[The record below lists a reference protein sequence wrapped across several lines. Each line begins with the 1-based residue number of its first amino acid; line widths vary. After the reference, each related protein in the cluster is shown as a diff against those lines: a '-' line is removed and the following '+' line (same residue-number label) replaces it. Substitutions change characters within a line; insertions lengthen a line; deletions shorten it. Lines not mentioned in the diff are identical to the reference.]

1 MQRKFLA
8 IAVIALCALSLGAQA
23 MGVDIG
29 TPIHAFLL
37 AHPDVAV
44 GLTGLAFIGETQ
56 NFNPTEIKAALDKL
70 SSDVKAAGEN
80 ALKEA
85 KNAGKLSEETKA
97 EVDKLLV
104 KQGELQANLQNTQ
117 QALAKLEAN
126 GAGGDVQHQSLG
138 QQFVTSEDYKAF
150 ASKTTPRGRVD
161 MTVKAA
167 ITTLTTNA
175 DGSAGDLVQTTRV
188 PGVFALP
195 QRRMTVRDLISP
207 GQMDGGSLEYVKE
220 TGFTNNAGM
229 VAEGAAKPES
239 TMKFDLVS
247 TTAKVIAHYVKASRQ
262 ILSDASQL
270 ASLIDQRLRY
280 GLAYKEE
287 QQLLNGDGTGQNLL
301 GIIPQATAF
310 SAPFDPAGT
319 ETGIDN
325 IRLALLQ
332 AELAE
337 YPSTGVVM
345 NPMDWARIE
354 LLKDTTGRYIIG
366 NPQGTIGATL
376 WNRPVV
382 TTQAIAVDK
391 FLAGA
396 FRLGAQVFD
405 RWQARVEVATENED
419 DFIKNMVTILAEER
433 LALAVYRPEAFI
445 YGDFGNVA

>member
-1 MQRKFLA
+1 MQ
-8 IAVIALCALSLGAQA
+8 
-23 MGVDIG
+23 
-29 TPIHAFLL
+29 P
-37 AHPDVAV
+37 
-44 GLTGLAFIGETQ
+44 
-56 NFNPTEIKAALDKL
+56 NEIKAALDKI
-70 SSDVKAAGEN
+70 SDQVKEHGEKALAEAAKGIQMSKEN
-80 ALKEA
+80 KE
-85 KNAGKLSEETKA
+85 K
-97 EVDKLLV
+97 VDELLM
-104 KQGELQANLQNTQ
+104 KQGELQANLQHAE

-138 QQFVTSEDYKAF
+138 QQFVGTDEFKAF

-167 ITTLTTNA
+167 ITSLTTDA
-175 DGSAGDLVQTTRV
+175 DGSAGDLVQTTRL
-188 PGVFALP
+188 PGVLAMP

-207 GQMDGGSLEYVKE
+207 GQMDGSSLEYVKE
-220 TGFTNNAGM
+220 TGFTNNAAP
-229 VAEGAAKPES
+229 VAEGAKKAES
-239 TMKFDLVS
+239 SMKFDLVS

-287 QQLLNGDGTGQNLL
+287 MQLLNGDGTGQNLL
-301 GIIPQATAF
+301 GIIPQATAYVDPISLG
-310 SAPFDPAGT
+310 SAT
-319 ETGIDN
+319 QIDM
-325 IRLALLQ
+325 IRLAMLQ

-345 NPMDWARIE
+345 NPIDWAFIE
-354 LLKDTTGRYIIG
+354 LMKDSEGRYIIG
-366 NPQGTIGATL
+366 NPQGVIGATL

-382 TTQAIAVDK
+382 TTQAIAADK

-396 FRLGAQVFD
+396 FKMGAQVFD

-419 DFIKNMVTILAEER
+419 DFVKNMVTVLAEER

-445 YGDFGNVA
+445 YGDFGRAA

>member
-1 MQRKFLA
+1 MPLEQDIQTINA
-8 IAVIALCALSLGAQA
+8 SLKSVGDQLKAQA
-23 MGVDIG
+23 ESAANNANLSTETRAKVDE
-29 TPIHAFLL
+29 LL
-37 AHPDVAV
+37 M
-44 GLTGLAFIGETQ
+44 
-56 NFNPTEIKAALDKL
+56 
-70 SSDVKAAGEN
+70 
-80 ALKEA
+80 
-85 KNAGKLSEETKA
+85 
-97 EVDKLLV
+97 
-104 KQGELQANLQNTQ
+104 KQGELQASLQSTQ

-138 QQFVTSEDYKAF
+138 QQFVHSEDFKAF
-150 ASKTTPRGRVD
+150 AGKAMPRGRVD
-161 MTVKAA
+161 MSVKAA
-167 ITTLTTNA
+167 ITSLTTDA
-175 DGSAGDLVQTTRV
+175 DGSAGDLVQTTRL
-188 PGVFALP
+188 PGILALP
-195 QRRMTVRDLISP
+195 QRRMTVRDLITP
-207 GQMDGGSLEYVKE
+207 GTMDGSALEYVKE

-229 VAEGAAKPES
+229 AAEGALKSES
-239 TMKFDLVS
+239 SLKFDLVS

-270 ASLIDQRLRY
+270 ASIIDGRLRY

-287 QQLLNGDGTGQNLL
+287 GQLLNGDGTGQNLL

-310 SAPFDPAGT
+310 VAPFDPEGT
-319 ETGIDN
+319 ETNIDN
-325 IRLALLQ
+325 IRLAFLQ

-337 YPSTGVVM
+337 YPSTGVVL
-345 NPMDWARIE
+345 NPIDWARIE

-366 NPQGTIGATL
+366 NPQGVIGATL

-419 DFIKNMVTILAEER
+419 DFVKNMVTVLAEER

-445 YGDFGNVA
+445 YGDFGNVV

>member
-1 MQRKFLA
+1 MKKFNSLLLVAFAA
-8 IAVIALCALSLGAQA
+8 IACAASAFAGDLSTG
-23 MGVDIG
+23 I
-29 TPIHAFLL
+29 AFLGIHVDPL
-37 AHPDVAV
+37 ALAGMAMAGTLDPESIKTELKRIGDDVKSFAEKSM
-44 GLTGLAFIGETQ
+44 AE
-56 NFNPTEIKAALDKL
+56 
-70 SSDVKAAGEN
+70 VKAAG
-80 ALKEA
+80 KM
-85 KNAGKLSEETKA
+85 SEETKA
-97 EVDKLLV
+97 KVDEMLT
-104 KQGELQANLQNTQ
+104 KQGELQANLQHTQ

-138 QQFVTSEDYKAF
+138 AQFVNTDDFKAF

-161 MTVKAA
+161 LTIKAA
-167 ITTLTTNA
+167 ITSLTTDA
-175 DGSAGDLVQTTRV
+175 DGSAGDLVSSTRL
-188 PGVFALP
+188 PGVIALP

-207 GQMDGGSLEYVKE
+207 GQMDGNSLEYVKE
-220 TGFTNNAGM
+220 TGFTNNAAP
-229 VAEGAAKPES
+229 VAEGVAKAQS
-239 TMKFDLVS
+239 SLKFDLIS

-287 QQLLNGDGTGQNLL
+287 TQLLNGDGTGQNLL

-310 SAPFDPAGT
+310 VAPFDPAGT
-319 ETGIDN
+319 ETNIDN

-337 YPSTGVVM
+337 FPSSGVVM
-345 NPMDWARIE
+345 NPIDWARIE

-366 NPQGTIGATL
+366 NPQGTIGASL

-396 FRLGAQVFD
+396 FQMGAQVFD

-419 DFIKNMVTILAEER
+419 DFIKNMVTVLCEER

-445 YGDFGNVA
+445 YGDFGNVV